1 MPADLSHRVAL
12 VTGGGSGLGEAVC
25 RNFAAAGAFVA
36 VVDRD
41 ESLAK
46 KVSLDIREQGGRATH
61 FGVDATL
68 SAAVTEV
75 VGKLQ
80 AMEGPVDIL
89 VNNVGG
95 YRELRRIWEIDESEW
110 DAVIT
115 LNLKTAFLWTRAVTP
130 SMVERRRGRV
140 ISLTSGAG
148 KPGAGNTVSAAHYAA
163 SKAAIRGL
171 TWHLA
176 QELAPYGVTANAV
189 APGPADTERF
199 RTIRAPEV
207 TAALIAKIPMGRMAA
222 PDDVASAISFL
233 ASDEASY
240 ITGIT
245 LDVSGGWVMS

>member
-1 MPADLSHRVAL
+1 MSADLRGRVAL
-12 VTGGGSGLGEAVC
+12 VTGGGSGLGAAVC
-25 RNFAAAGAFVA
+25 RKFAASGALVA
-36 VVDRD
+36 IVDRD
-41 ESLAK
+41 EHSA
-46 KVSLDIREQGGRATH
+46 SDTSRQIRSEGGRAVH
-61 FGVDATL
+61 FGVDAT
-68 SAAVTEV
+68 SSDAVSQV
-75 VGKLQ
+75 IKKLQ
-80 AMEGPVDIL
+80 TEEGPVDIL

-95 YRELRRIWEIDESEW
+95 YRELRRIWEIEESEW
-110 DAVIT
+110 DAVIA
-115 LNLKTAFLWTRAVTP
+115 LNLKSAFLWARAVTP

-176 QELAPYGVTANAV
+176 QELAPHGVTANAV

-199 RTIRAPEV
+199 RKIRAPEV

-222 PDDVASAISFL
+222 PDDVASAILFL
-233 ASDEASY
+233 ASDDASY